1 MFQTVKTLPASAGST
16 GWIPGSGESP
26 GEGNST
32 PLQYSC
38 LGNLMDRGVWR
49 AAVHGV
55 VSLATEKQHTDFIK
69 FLVIP
74 LSHIHNITLCFQRL
88 DIGI

>member
-1 MFQTVKTLPASAGST
+1 MNFPGGSDSKASAYNMGDM
-16 GWIPGSGESP
+16 GLIPGSGRSSE
-26 GEGNST
+26 EGNST

-74 LSHIHNITLCFQRL
+74 LSHIHNITLCFV
-88 DIGI
+88 